1 MFSEAATRF
10 GKSGGYFSLNPP
22 INVCVIFKTIAL
34 QSYLSSVS
42 LLFPTFSSLFFFP
55 PPLFLETTSSTFL
68 TTRAEHEARRFHEL
82 YIRFTL
88 LGSV

>member
-42 LLFPTFSSLFFFP
+42 LLSPTFSSLFF
-55 PPLFLETTSSTFL
+55 FLETTSSTFL